1 MQTISAAQLPA
12 LFRAVGTVFQE
23 KKDELC
29 ALDARLG
36 DGDLGL
42 TMSKGFGA
50 LPELLEGL
58 RGECGDDVGMLLM
71 KGGMKMASLV
81 PSTMGFLMS
90 SGVMEGG
97 KALRGAAALDAA
109 GLAAFLTAL
118 PRACRSAA
126 SARPGSGRS
135 MTRCSRRRSGKEGGA
150 AGGRRSGVRHHRGAV
165 RGGTGRG
172 GDKGHDPRVRQGR
185 RPRRPGPKHPRP
197 GCPRRLLP
205 PAGSQNLHL
214 RLKSSNALFHPSP
227 TQKDAPLG
235 RLFVLRARAA
245 EP

>member
-50 LPELLEGL
+50 LPELLDGL
-58 RGECGDDVGMLLM
+58 RGECGDDVGKLLM

-109 GLAAFLTAL
+109 GLAAFLT
-118 PRACRSAA
+118 
-126 SARPGSGRS
+126 GF
-135 MTRCSRRRSGKEGGA
+135 A
-150 AGGRRSGVRHHRGAV
+150 AGVQKRGKCEAGQ
-165 RGGTGRG
+165 RTLY
-172 GDKGHDPRVRQGR
+172 DA
-185 RPRRPGPKHPRP
+185 
-197 GCPRRLLP
+197 LLP
-205 PAGSQNLHL
+205 
-214 RLKSSNALFHPSP
+214 
-227 TQKDAPLG
+227 
-235 RLFVLRARAA
+235 AA
-245 EP
+245 EAAKKAAQLADASLESVITAALAAAAQGVEATKTMTPVFGKAAVHAAQAQNTPDQGALAGYYLLLGLKAYICG

>member
-58 RGECGDDVGMLLM
+58 RGECGDDVGKLLM

-109 GLAAFLTAL
+109 GLAAFLT
-118 PRACRSAA
+118 
-126 SARPGSGRS
+126 GF
-135 MTRCSRRRSGKEGGA
+135 A
-150 AGGRRSGVRHHRGAV
+150 AGVQKRGKCEAGQ
-165 RGGTGRG
+165 RTLY
-172 GDKGHDPRVRQGR
+172 DA
-185 RPRRPGPKHPRP
+185 
-197 GCPRRLLP
+197 LLP
-205 PAGSQNLHL
+205 
-214 RLKSSNALFHPSP
+214 
-227 TQKDAPLG
+227 
-235 RLFVLRARAA
+235 AA
-245 EP
+245 EAAEQAAQAAQAPDAGLESVITAALAAAAQGVEATKTMTPVFGKAAVHAAQAQNTPDQGALAGYYLLLGLKAYICG